1 MKRGHLFPVSLLE
14 ATRTFQDPAD
24 FVSFLISKHFI
35 IYIRMHN
42 PISGKGH
49 KTTHHNW
56 LGPVA
61 LKFECAL
68 GSAEGL
74 VETQVP
80 GLHAQSFQFSRSGV
94 RSENL
99 NFL

>member
-1 MKRGHLFPVSLLE
+1 
-14 ATRTFQDPAD
+14 
-24 FVSFLISKHFI
+24 
-35 IYIRMHN
+35 MHN
-42 PISGKGH
+42 PITGKGH

-74 VETQVP
+74 AETQVP
-80 GLHAQSFQFSRSGV
+80 GLRAQSFQFSRSGV
-94 RSENL
+94 RPENL
-99 NFL
+99 NF